1 MVPSRCAGASYGVG
15 NLRAGDASRRRQSSH
30 SHHHRSIRHRAHSF
44 HIVRSHASPSS
55 SPRSPPRGRPARARA
70 SDHPTRGVDIAREIR
85 RYGCAPSSATRPT
98 SGRDRYREPWTT
110 RNERKKFPPTDAS
123 STVPRARRLATH
135 HILRSAPARA
145 WTARRP
151 REAVARIALGATF
164 AVVRCANIFCVRL
177 ERSSV
182 VYRVVRADGPVRRC
196 VGVCRA
202 RTSASDRSIDRSNA
216 IHHHH
221 PSPTAK
227 VRSSD
232 RPIVRSSI
240 VESRGREREC
250 VCVM

>member
-30 SHHHRSIRHRAHSF
+30 SHHHRSIRRRAHSF
-44 HIVRSHASPSS
+44 HIVRSHSSPSS
-55 SPRSPPRGRPARARA
+55 SPRSPPPRASRARESVRSA
-70 SDHPTRGVDIAREIR
+70 PDSQSGYRSRDTEIR
-85 RYGCAPSSATRPT
+85 MCAIERDATDEWSRPISRTVDDAKRTKKIPPHRRVVHGSSRASPRHAPHLTVSPGARLDRATA
-98 SGRDRYREPWTT
+98 SGGGR
-110 RNERKKFPPTDAS
+110 AH
-123 STVPRARRLATH
+123 RARRD
-135 HILRSAPARA
+135 LRGGSLREHLLRA
-145 WTARRP
+145 SREVECGVSRRT
-151 REAVARIALGATF
+151 RGRTGT
-164 AVVRCANIFCVRL
+164 
-177 ERSSV
+177 S
-182 VYRVVRADGPVRRC
+182 VRR
-196 VGVCRA
+196 GVSRA
-202 RTSASDRSIDRSNA
+202 HERLRSIDRSNA